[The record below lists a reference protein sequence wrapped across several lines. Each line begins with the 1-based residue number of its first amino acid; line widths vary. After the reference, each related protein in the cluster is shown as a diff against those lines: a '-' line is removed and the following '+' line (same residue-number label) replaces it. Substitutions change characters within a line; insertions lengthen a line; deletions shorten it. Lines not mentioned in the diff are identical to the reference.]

1 MYTNVKR
8 NYNMDIIRACA
19 TLSVVMFHCWAS
31 TKNPMTGLRVLDLL
45 VSLGG
50 EIGVT
55 AFFMLSGYGIYS
67 SLRAMESQGEIHFG
81 TFMKKRVQR
90 IIPQYY
96 MCILICL
103 LLWDGS
109 TVLSANSIASIAT
122 HALLIHNLF
131 ATHHVTINGAFWT
144 MGVIFQFYLIAIVL
158 YKGINKWKLPFALG
172 SIVFTVAAKYAVF
185 HYLQFRG
192 ADPFSYFIYGRQ
204 LFTALDNFV
213 LGMMVAYM
221 IHHQT
226 RKIKQIGAVLLS
238 VISFGLIIGVCIL
251 GSRYGIHTVNWSG
264 YLWHSELAIALSVFS
279 YAFSQIQI
287 SWNHIVPKVF
297 LWISKYEYT
306 IYLYH
311 MLMIHVLVNRNA
323 TLQGL
328 LYQDRKFVPYILLI
342 VLSIFIGYVMS
353 GDFMRFQR
361 KEGQGCKKP

>member
-1 MYTNVKR
+1 MKR

-19 TLSVVMFHCWAS
+19 TLSVVLYHCWVR
-31 TKNPMTGLRVLDLL
+31 TNMPMTGLHVLDLL

-81 TFMKKRVQR
+81 TFMKKRVLR

-96 MCILICL
+96 MCLLVCL
-103 LLWDGS
+103 LLLDGS
-109 TVLSANSIASIAT
+109 IEWSAYSIANIAT

-131 ATHHVTINGAFWT
+131 ATYCSGINYILWT

-172 SIVFTVAAKYAVF
+172 SIVFTVVAKYAVF
-185 HYLQFRG
+185 HYLQFKG
-192 ADPFSYFIYGRQ
+192 SDPSFYFIYGRQ

-221 IHHQT
+221 IHFQT

-238 VISFGLIIGVCIL
+238 VISVGLIIGVCAL

-264 YLWHSELAIALSVFS
+264 YLWHSELAIVLSVFS

-287 SWNHIVPKVF
+287 SWNHVVPKIF

-311 MLMIHVLVNRNA
+311 MLTIDTFVNKNA
-323 TLQGL
+323 TLQGM
-328 LYQDRKFVPYILLI
+328 LYEDRKFVPYIILF
-342 VLSIFIGYVMS
+342 VLSILIGYVMS
-353 GDFMRFQR
+353 GDFMKMQR